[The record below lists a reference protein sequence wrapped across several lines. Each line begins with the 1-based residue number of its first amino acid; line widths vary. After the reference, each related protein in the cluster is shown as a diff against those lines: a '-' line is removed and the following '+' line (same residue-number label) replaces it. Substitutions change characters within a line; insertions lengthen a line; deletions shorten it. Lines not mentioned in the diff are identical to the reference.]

1 MSEAG
6 SAVCDVLQQSDN
18 DGVLPEE
25 RRSLQPAVSSSTLGS
40 SLDDSEA
47 DQHASIEEEEEE
59 ELGSTKD
66 SVERLICSEE
76 EEEVG
81 RLSPQRLHQTEDSEL
96 EDIVLEDEQ
105 VDDFASSVLAAIS
118 CWHYRVQAFLS
129 TTGTV
134 RLSAASLDFFMVVAC
149 RPPFVT
155 H

>member
-1 MSEAG
+1 MF
-6 SAVCDVLQQSDN
+6 DVLQQSDS
-18 DGVLPEE
+18 DGVVPEE
-25 RRSLQPAVSSSTLGS
+25 RCSLQPAVSSSTLGS
-40 SLDDSEA
+40 SLDESEA
-47 DQHASIEEEEEE
+47 DQHTSIEEEE

-66 SVERLICSEE
+66 SAERLLCSEE

-81 RLSPQRLHQTEDSEL
+81 RLFPQRLHQMEDSEL

-134 RLSAASLDFFMVVAC
+134 RLSAASLDSFVAVAC
-149 RPPFVT
+149 PPPFVT